1 MSNKES
7 HTHIVGYGT
16 YVFIWLTLLALTALT
31 VTVSGIHFGNI
42 TLLIA
47 IIIAIVKAGLV
58 LNIFMHIKYDDVV
71 FKVFVI
77 VGTLT
82 LVAIIVLT
90 FSDYL
95 FR

>member
-1 MSNKES
+1 MSSKES
-7 HTHIVGYGT
+7 HSHIVSYGT
-16 YVFIWLTLLALTALT
+16 YVYIWLTLLALTALT

-47 IIIAIVKAGLV
+47 IIIAIIKAGLV
-58 LNIFMHIKYDDVV
+58 LNIFMHIKFDDIV

-77 VGTLT
+77 VGILT